1 MVFITHTW
9 EKNSDMINT
18 GLMVLIGKTGQ
29 QQEKMKKS
37 EFLSNQKNSD
47 H

>member
-1 MVFITHTW
+1 MG
-9 EKNSDMINT
+9 KKSGMMNT
-18 GLMVLIGKTGQ
+18 GLWISIGKTGQ

-37 EFLSNQKNSD
+37 EYLSNQKNSD